1 MTQDMLPEVVVRSG
15 GRRRVVVR
23 VLVAL
28 LAVGLALLLALVLAA
43 PRILPSEVVEGL
55 APGRTPPR
63 SEPMHVL
70 LIGSDSRADLTPE
83 ERAALSTGSVA
94 GERADTIMLLTVFG
108 DRVGLLSFPRD
119 LAVERC
125 DGTSG
130 RINAALAIGGP
141 SCLVETVHTLTGIR
155 AHHHVTVTFGG
166 FVDVVDAVGG
176 VELCLDAPI
185 RDRDAGIDLPAG
197 CQMLDG
203 ADALGY
209 VRVRKIDSDFAR
221 MERQQEFL
229 RALAREVADPAL
241 IARPWR
247 LLQTS
252 SGLTRS
258 VTVDDGLGR
267 VAMTRL
273 ASGLRTLA
281 AGDAFAATV
290 PSDPFTGP
298 SGAALLRVRA
308 DEAAELFAGF
318 ADGSALAPAPGP
330 DAPDPDA
337 TDSGATGR
345 DGSDVG

>member
-1 MTQDMLPEVVVRSG
+1 MAQDTLPEVVVRSG
-15 GRRRVVVR
+15 GRRRVVLR
-23 VLVAL
+23 VLVGVIV
-28 LAVGLALLLALVLAA
+28 AVLALVLALLLLA

-70 LIGSDSRADLTPE
+70 IIGSDSRADLTPE
-83 ERAALSTGSVA
+83 ERAALRTGSVA
-94 GERADTIMLLTVFG
+94 GERADTIMLLTVYR
-108 DRVGLLSFPRD
+108 DHVGLLSFPRD

-141 SCLVETVHTLTGIR
+141 ACLVETVHALSGIR
-155 AHHHVTVTFGG
+155 AHHHVAVTFGG

-176 VELCLDAPI
+176 VELCLDAAI

-197 CQMLDG
+197 CQVLDG

-229 RALAREVADPAL
+229 RALAREIADPA
-241 IARPWR
+241 IVARPWR
-247 LLQTS
+247 LTQTY

-267 VAMTRL
+267 VAMARL
-273 ASGLRTLA
+273 ASGLRALA
-281 AGDAFAATV
+281 EGDAVTATV
-290 PSDPFTGP
+290 PADPFTAP

-318 ADGSALAPAPGP
+318 ADGSALVPASDA
-330 DAPDPDA
+330 DAPDPDGP
-337 TDSGATGR
+337 DLG
-345 DGSDVG
+345 